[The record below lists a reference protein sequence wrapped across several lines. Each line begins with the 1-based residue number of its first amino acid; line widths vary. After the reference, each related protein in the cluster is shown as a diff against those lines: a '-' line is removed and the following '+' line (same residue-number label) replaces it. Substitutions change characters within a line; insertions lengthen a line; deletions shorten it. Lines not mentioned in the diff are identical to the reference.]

1 MWIFSFSRH
10 GVVCY
15 KPFPQPNPVMKAKK
29 SSRQDRSTDRKG
41 RGLSGGKSRRKP
53 VFALSREQVFR
64 KCRAKKHRLIRA
76 GEVLA
81 LMDLMEQRGW
91 SILELAE
98 HSHVSRQDDLGLFE
112 PGTLSHERGG
122 GPTGLSLWAGAV

>member
-1 MWIFSFSRH
+1 
-10 GVVCY
+10 
-15 KPFPQPNPVMKAKK
+15 MKAKK
-29 SSRQDRSTDRKG
+29 SSRQNRSRDRKG
-41 RGLSGGKSRRKP
+41 RELAARKVRRKP

-98 HSHVSRQDDLGLFE
+98 HSHVSRQMISAFLNLERFPTSEVVDQLACPFGLELFE
-112 PGTLSHERGG
+112 FDQLACFEVRAEVPPWWH
-122 GPTGLSLWAGAV
+122 GAS